1 MEIHLFL
8 KMHKIKEKNNVKKF
22 YDFSHYFWYLQQTKK
37 SIQIMK
43 LDLWHFFPTC
53 TMGQFFLAQSKNSG
67 HEIRINF
74 EVK

>member
-1 MEIHLFL
+1 
-8 KMHKIKEKNNVKKF
+8 
-22 YDFSHYFWYLQQTKK
+22 
-37 SIQIMK
+37 MK